1 MRIEVGPHSVE
12 EERFWHNKQGGSLVH
27 GLLLGQVQ
35 RPVGKVGVHPSAP
48 MGENAC
54 RKQLKSKELG
64 LFQNGTICA
73 RFEIGSPLAEMGRVW
88 ETSGL

>member
-1 MRIEVGPHSVE
+1 
-12 EERFWHNKQGGSLVH
+12 
-27 GLLLGQVQ
+27 
-35 RPVGKVGVHPSAP
+35 

-64 LFQNGTICA
+64 LFQSGTICA
-73 RFEIGSPLAEMGRVW
+73 RFEIGSPLPEMGRVW